1 MFFCFVL
8 SSAHLVSETAWGHQL
23 VVVARHH
30 FADTHLV
37 LPMHV
42 APPKILISA
51 TVTTLTGGHA
61 IAVASEVLQFILVQ
75 HRFVFNS
82 TAYHAVAI
90 VCSLALVEVLRST
103 GSLKHRGAVEVV
115 EHQIHVLLLL
125 RI

>member
-23 VVVARHH
+23 IVVARHH
-30 FADTHLV
+30 LADAHLV

-42 APPKILISA
+42 APPKVLVGA
-51 TVTTLTGGHA
+51 TVTALTGGHA
-61 IAVASEVLQFILVQ
+61 VAVASEVLQVVLVQ

-90 VCSLALVEVLRST
+90 FCGLALVEVLRRA
-103 GSLKHRGAVEVV
+103 GCRKH
-115 EHQIHVLLLL
+115 
-125 RI
+125 